1 MIRRLLR
8 HRGGRAG
15 LALAAAVLL
24 VGALGPLLWPYQP
37 DLPDYARQLTAP
49 GARHWLGTDAA
60 GRDQLARVL
69 AGTRTTL
76 TAVAVVFALT
86 VGLGLVVGA
95 VAGFLGGPVD
105 AVVGRTIDV
114 LLGLPAQITA
124 LAIVGALGVGTGN
137 LVIAMVLA
145 GWAYPA
151 RVARAAVLGSHT
163 RLDVCAARLAGIP
176 RWRILTGH
184 VLPGTVTTVLVTAT
198 AGTGEIVL
206 TLAGLSFLGL
216 GAQPPAAELGQLLA
230 DSQSFLVS
238 SPWLLIGPTAVIAAM
253 VAAAMLVS
261 DALAD
266 LTDPAPPPARAGR
279 RPASATSAEGV
290 GALVVTDLRVRYPDG
305 VHALR
310 GVTLTLEPGTVLAVV
325 GESGCGKTTLARTV
339 LRLLPAGTDV
349 GGAVHVAGRD
359 LLRLDRRALRR
370 SRGHLVGYVA
380 QDPYAACDPL
390 RTLGHHI
397 AAAWRVHRRPVPAGL
412 IRDRIGGLG
421 IAAARLND
429 RPHRWS
435 GGMLQRATVAAAT
448 AHGPA
453 LTVAD
458 EPTSALDPHLADGV
472 LATLRAASSALLVIT
487 HDLRLAAAHS
497 DRVAVMYAGRIVE
510 TGPSRAVRATP
521 RHPYTA
527 ALWAATPRPDG
538 APVQALPG
546 SPPSLRDLPA
556 GCPFAP
562 RCDRRVADCAMRE
575 PLLVD
580 GVACWNP
587 R

>member
-1 MIRRLLR
+1 MIRRLWR
-8 HRGGRAG
+8 HRAGRAG
-15 LALAAAVLL
+15 LALAAAVVLL
-24 VGALGPLLWPYQP
+24 ALLGPLAWPYQP
-37 DLPDYARQLTAP
+37 DLPDYARQLTP
-49 GARHWLGTDAA
+49 PDARHWLGTDAA

-69 AGTRTTL
+69 AGTGTSL
-76 TAVAVVFALT
+76 TAVAAVFALT
-86 VGLGLVVGA
+86 ALIGLVVGA

-114 LLGLPAQITA
+114 LLGLPPQITA

-137 LVIAMVLA
+137 LVVALVLA

-151 RVARAAVLGSHT
+151 RIARAAVLGSHR
-163 RLDVCAARLAGIP
+163 RLDVLAARLAGIG

-184 VLPGTVTTVLVTAT
+184 VLPGAVTTVLVAATTT
-198 AGTGEIVL
+198 AGETVL

-230 DSQSFLVS
+230 DSQSSLVS

-253 VAAAMLVS
+253 VAAAMLTA

-266 LTDPAPPPARAGR
+266 ITDPAPAPARAGR
-279 RPASATSAEGV
+279 RARAARTGGD
-290 GALVVTDLRVRYPDG
+290 GALVATGLSVRYPDG
-305 VHALR
+305 THALR
-310 GVTLTLEPGTVLAVV
+310 GVDLTLAAGTALAVV

-339 LRLLPAGTDV
+339 LRLLPAGTAI

-359 LLRLDRRALRR
+359 LLHLDRRALRR
-370 SRGHLVGYVA
+370 SRGYLVGYVA

-390 RTLGHHI
+390 RSLGHHV
-397 AAAWRVHRRPVPAGL
+397 AAPWRVHRRRPPAGVV
-412 IRDRIGGLG
+412 RDRIAGLG
-421 IAAARLND
+421 IDPGRLRD

-435 GGMLQRATVAAAT
+435 GGMVQRATIAAAT
-448 AHGPA
+448 AHRPA
-453 LTVAD
+453 VTVAD
-458 EPTSALDPHLADGV
+458 EPTSALDAGLAEEV
-472 LATLRAASSALLVIT
+472 LATLRGASSALLLVT

-497 DRVAVMYAGRIVE
+497 DRVAVMYAGRIIE
-510 TGPSRAVRATP
+510 TGRSGDVLDAP

-527 ALWAATPRPDG
+527 ALLAATPRPDG
-538 APVQALPG
+538 TPVRGLPG

-562 RCDRRVADCAMRE
+562 RCDRRVADCASRE
-575 PLLVD
+575 PTLSD